1 MHIDVPNNF
10 SEWSSK
16 NIVSAAVEQ
25 KTYPLQKKM
34 PVSAQGKTLSR
45 RSFNHK
51 AENKA

>member
-1 MHIDVPNNF
+1 M
-10 SEWSSK
+10 K

-25 KTYPLQKKM
+25 KTHPLHKKR

-45 RSFNHK
+45 GNFNHK